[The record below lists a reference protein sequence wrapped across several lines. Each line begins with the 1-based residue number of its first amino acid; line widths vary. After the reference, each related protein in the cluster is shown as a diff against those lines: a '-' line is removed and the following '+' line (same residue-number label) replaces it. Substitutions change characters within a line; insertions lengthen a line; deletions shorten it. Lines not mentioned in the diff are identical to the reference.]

1 MTSSSRTCKMTSASR
16 LLLGTVARK
25 LDQTEL
31 NAAVFL
37 SRDRVPDADQLDKVS
52 SAFDLMDVL
61 ERQKVIDFE
70 SNDWQHLVQV
80 LESKVVRRKDLAKL
94 VSAFGE

>member
-1 MTSSSRTCKMTSASR
+1 MTSQSGQSR

-25 LDQTEL
+25 LDQNEL
-31 NAAVFL
+31 IAAVFL
-37 SRDRVPDADQLDKVS
+37 CRDRVPDPDQLDKVKT
-52 SAFDLMDVL
+52 AFDLMDIL
-61 ERQKVIDFE
+61 GRQKVIDVV
-70 SNDWQHLVQV
+70 SNDWHHLVEV